1 MASTPCQ
8 LQHPQINEWRETF
21 KGVQVHHAPTN
32 LIVTGAVDDLWINP
46 AGEII
51 VVDYKATAKN
61 GDVNIDADWQI
72 AYKRQME
79 VYQWLVRQQGLTVSN
94 TGYFVYC
101 NGQDTEAFDGRIEF
115 AIKLLPYTG
124 SDRWVDGA
132 LADLKACLMSDDIP
146 NQPEDCEFCGYATA
160 RAEKEISRVSQCT

>member
-1 MASTPCQ
+1 VPF
-8 LQHPQINEWRETF
+8 QHPQINEWRENF
-21 KGVQVHHAPTN
+21 KGVQVHHAQTN

-61 GDVNIDADWQI
+61 GEVNIDADWQM

-79 VYQWLVRQQGLTVSN
+79 VYQWLVRLQGLKVSN

-101 NGQDTEAFDGRIEF
+101 NGQDAEAFDGRIEF
-115 AIKLLPYTG
+115 TIKLLPYTG
-124 SDRWVDGA
+124 NDYWIEDVLGA
-132 LADLKACLMSDDIP
+132 IKSCLLSNDIP
-146 NQPEDCEFCGYATA
+146 NKPPDCEFCGYALA
-160 RAEKEISRVSQCT
+160 RAEKEIRI